1 MMKHKS
7 KKKLTISGLVVIILV
22 IIDQITKMLA
32 ASLLKGQPSFVLI
45 KDVFELHYLENQ
57 SAAFSMDPVSLFQ
70 KIFRIPYFIEHPDVY
85 LRVKMIFLVVMTLA
99 VVFVLIRLYLRIPET
114 PRFRYLNWI
123 MITFIAGAIG
133 NCIDRIIHNYV
144 IDFFYFK
151 LINFPVFNV
160 ADIYV
165 TVSAFFLILLGL
177 FYYKEA
183 DYEQIFP
190 PKNKKEH
197 V

>member
-7 KKKLTISGLVVIILV
+7 KKKLTISGLVVILLV
-22 IIDQITKMLA
+22 IIDQITKALA
-32 ASLLKGQPSFVLI
+32 ASLLKGQPPFVLI
-45 KDVFELHYLENQ
+45 ENVFELHYLENQ

-70 KIFRIPYFIEHPDVY
+70 KIFKIPYFIEHPDVY
-85 LRVKMIFLVVMTLA
+85 LRVKMIFLVALTLA
-99 VVFVLIRLYLRIPET
+99 VVFLLIRLYLRIPQT
-114 PRFRYLNWI
+114 PRFLYLDWI
-123 MITFIAGAIG
+123 LVVFTAGAIG
-133 NCIDRIIHNYV
+133 NCIDRLVHNYV

-151 LINFPVFNV
+151 LINFPIFNV

-165 TVSAFFLILLGL
+165 TVSACFLIIFGL

-190 PKNKKEH
+190 PKSKKER